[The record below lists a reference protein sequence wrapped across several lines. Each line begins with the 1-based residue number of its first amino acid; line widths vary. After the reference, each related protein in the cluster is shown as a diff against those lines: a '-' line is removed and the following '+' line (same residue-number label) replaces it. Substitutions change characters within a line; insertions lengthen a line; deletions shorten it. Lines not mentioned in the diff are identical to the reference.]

1 MTSCKGCKAV
11 VTHSASTNT
20 GRATRGPT
28 VFSRPGLAYSVPE
41 NAGAP
46 PDPHFFSESRELFF
60 SLNSLQTYLARERE
74 RERERDR
81 ERQRE
86 RQRERNTRTVV
97 RRFSSK
103 EGKWGWV
110 GGVGTH
116 LQKTWGDPRLLAPG
130 GASGCQVLHFS

>member
-1 MTSCKGCKAV
+1 M

-60 SLNSLQTYLARERE
+60 SLNSLQTYLARER
-74 RERERDR
+74 D
-81 ERQRE
+81 

-97 RRFSSK
+97 RRFSGK

-130 GASGCQVLHFS
+130 RASGCQVLHFS